1 MSKKVNGKA
10 AKAKTNRKFTL
21 NQRYEE
27 ALNYPLF
34 DSIFNRRSRRFGL
47 GMELEDE
54 SLGFKSEYDP
64 IPLEEMEEALLVWS
78 GTGLTGLCLADLPP
92 ETGIDLLCQWTGRT
106 WPSAC
111 NNHGTEL
118 FFTNDSGL
126 YYVDVKHMLPKDKEL
141 DMFFRMDRQE
151 RMNRVLELY
160 RESLVKLEDGRADLP
175 DRMPGLF
182 DFNQWNTNKPG
193 TSVFIPVTD
202 ITEEYLNLLHLYCS
216 HTYGFTIIDDLTGKP
231 AGIDK
236 WIKKGRLKDSVKMS
250 LFDLEVRILTGL
262 NVEQAFMCQN
272 MSLALQALG
281 LAGWTFSGFIP
292 RFALGAAPDLFRGL
306 GFRFVQPK
314 KGAIDPPATIPVGR
328 DGIFEGYCPPY
339 YKDMNEAIDAF
350 HEHKNSAWTSDK
362 PFPYNEPDKLLMR
375 APKPTETTIQIV
387 KDVANYIYDTYGRFP
402 AFVDPMYMRL
412 VFQAMHI
419 DLEFY
424 EKHYPPGSYS
434 DMHLKVF
441 LDNHPE
447 AAGKVGSKVNEKRV
461 VAKGSKRA
469 KA

>member
-1 MSKKVNGKA
+1 MAKGGNNKGNNGKG
-10 AKAKTNRKFTL
+10 KSKFVL
-21 NQRYEE
+21 GERYEQ
-27 ALNYPLF
+27 ALGYPLF

-47 GMELEDE
+47 GMKLEDPT
-54 SLGFKSEYDP
+54 LGFESQYDP
-64 IPLEEMEEALLVWS
+64 IPLEEMEEALLVWA

-118 FFTNDSGL
+118 FFTNDKGL
-126 YYVDVKHMLPKDKEL
+126 YHVNVKGMLPKKHEL
-141 DMFFRMDRQE
+141 DMFFRMSRGE
-151 RMNRVLELY
+151 RMERILELY

-182 DFNQWNTNKPG
+182 EFNQWNTNKPG

-202 ITEEYLNLLHLYCS
+202 VTEEYINLLHLYCS

-231 AGIDK
+231 AGVGK
-236 WIKKGRLKDSVKMS
+236 WIDKGRLKGEVKMS

-262 NVEQAFMCQN
+262 NVEQAFICQN

-292 RFALGAAPDLFRGL
+292 RFAMGAAPHLFKGL
-306 GFRFVQPK
+306 GFRFIQPK
-314 KGAIDPPATIPVGR
+314 KGVIDPPTTVPVGR
-328 DGIFEGYCPPY
+328 DGVFQAYCPPY
-339 YKDMNEAIDAF
+339 YKNMDEAIDAF
-350 HEHKNSAWTSDK
+350 HHHKEAAWKPDK
-362 PFPYNEPDKLLMR
+362 PFPYAEPDKHLMR

-412 VFQAMHI
+412 VFQAMNI
-419 DLEFY
+419 DVEFY
-424 EKHYPPGSYS
+424 DKYYPKGSYS
-434 DMHLKVF
+434 EMHLQKF
-441 LDNHPE
+441 LSAHPSAAARGGRKR
-447 AAGKVGSKVNEKRV
+447 AAGKRGPGAGLKR
-461 VAKGSKRA
+461 R
-469 KA
+469 